1 MCINC
6 GYYFKNYEH
15 PEDLSDNLTNA
26 VIGTN
31 QDLANFLSK
40 GYWENNNTVSR
51 KFNLSEN
58 GLNPKNGTIT
68 YNTNGNSF
76 DHNGISKERSFLV
89 DEAFKLLK
97 AKMGFNFEE
106 TDLNADINFGD
117 EYRNSAFAYVDG
129 RSYSSGLD
137 FVNIN
142 IGSNWNRSTSNFGN
156 YTFQT
161 ILHEIGHSLGL
172 GHQGLYNGSANY
184 SQNALF
190 HNDSWQSSIM
200 SYFSQIENTSI
211 NSSFAYLSTY
221 MSADWIAL
229 DNIYSAEGFT
239 TANAFRGDTTF
250 GFNTNISSSTSFIY
264 SEMSNLIDQTAY
276 TLVDGSGIDTVDFS
290 GFSSEQLIDLRE
302 NEIDSKTLYTSNIG
316 GKIGNLTI
324 ASGTII
330 ENAEGGKGSDIIYGN
345 SADNKIFGNDGDDVI
360 NSGKGNDIIDG
371 GSGNDFIIGSEGDN
385 TITFGSGKDTIDYS
399 SFKNSITLI
408 RGGTVDKGLFGN
420 DTFVDFYDQIYAS
433 NNKFDWIDGLS
444 VDGNIA
450 SLNVD
455 LKNNSL
461 NVFNLP
467 EIGDFISEIYNF
479 ENISGSNNNDN
490 LFGDDQDNQIF
501 GNNGNDFIN
510 GGKGNDIIDGGSGN
524 DVAVFSSIK
533 NNYLITKTINNK
545 FKIEDTKGN
554 DGIDIFENIEIL
566 RFTDQDLYITN
577 FQPIGDLRKESLTYS
592 GNKKNN
598 FFLGTNS
605 RDTIN
610 GFKGHDI
617 LYGNQGHDAIYGES
631 GKDKLFGEDGDDY
644 LGGGK
649 GKDSLYGGGGHDYLE
664 GGTGQDS
671 LYGGSGNDY
680 LKGGKGKDSLYGG
693 GGHDVFK
700 LSIGR
705 GFDRIRDF
713 NKGEDR
719 VDIAE
724 FDINQLVVYE
734 SGKNLKVYL
743 DWGKSDLLAI
753 IYNQNLNEGSISD
766 FIF

>member
-1 MCINC
+1 MCIKC
-6 GYYFKNYEH
+6 GYYFKNYDH
-15 PEDLSDNLTNA
+15 SGDLSDNLTSS
-26 VIGTN
+26 VLGTN
-31 QDLANFLSK
+31 QALANYLSI
-40 GYWENNNTVSR
+40 GFWENYGTVSR

-76 DHNGISKERSFLV
+76 DDNGISSERAFMV
-89 DEAFKLLK
+89 DEAFKLLE
-97 AKMGFNFEE
+97 ATMGFNFQE
-106 TDLNADINFGD
+106 TDFQADINFGD

-142 IGSNWNRSTSNFGN
+142 IGSNWNSSKSNFGD

-190 HNDSWQSSIM
+190 QNDSWQSSIM

-229 DNIYSAEGFT
+229 DDIYSAEGFS

-264 SEMSNLIDQTAY
+264 SEMSNLIGQTAF

-290 GFSSEQLIDLRE
+290 EFSTEQLIDLRV

-330 ENAEGGKGSDIIYGN
+330 ENAEGGKGSDLIYGN
-345 SADNKIFGNDGDDVI
+345 SAGNKIFGNDGDD
-360 NSGKGNDIIDG
+360 D
-371 GSGNDFIIGSEGDN
+371 
-385 TITFGSGKDTIDYS
+385 
-399 SFKNSITLI
+399 
-408 RGGTVDKGLFGN
+408 
-420 DTFVDFYDQIYAS
+420 
-433 NNKFDWIDGLS
+433 
-444 VDGNIA
+444 
-450 SLNVD
+450 
-455 LKNNSL
+455 
-461 NVFNLP
+461 
-467 EIGDFISEIYNF
+467 
-479 ENISGSNNNDN
+479 
-490 LFGDDQDNQIF
+490 
-501 GNNGNDFIN
+501 
-510 GGKGNDIIDGGSGN
+510 
-524 DVAVFSSIK
+524 
-533 NNYLITKTINNK
+533 
-545 FKIEDTKGN
+545 
-554 DGIDIFENIEIL
+554 
-566 RFTDQDLYITN
+566 
-577 FQPIGDLRKESLTYS
+577 
-592 GNKKNN
+592 
-598 FFLGTNS
+598 
-605 RDTIN
+605 
-610 GFKGHDI
+610 
-617 LYGNQGHDAIYGES
+617 IYGES
-631 GKDKLFGEDGDDY
+631 GKDKLFGGDGADY
-644 LGGGK
+644 SEGGRGR
-649 GKDSLYGGGGHDYLE
+649 DNLYGGGGNDYLV
-664 GGTGQDS
+664 GGRGRDN
-671 LYGGSGNDY
+671 LHGGGGNDY
-680 LKGGKGKDSLYGG
+680 LVGGRGRDNLYGG
-693 GGHDVFK
+693 RGNDVFK

-713 NKGEDR
+713 KKGEDR

-724 FDINQLVVYE
+724 FDINQLGVYE

-743 DWGKSDLLAI
+743 DQGKSDLLAI
-753 IYNQNLNEGSISD
+753 LHNQNLNEGSISD

>member
-1 MCINC
+1 MCIKC
-6 GYYFKNYEH
+6 GYYFKNYDH
-15 PEDLSDNLTNA
+15 SGDLSDNLTSA
-26 VIGTN
+26 VHGTN
-31 QDLANFLSK
+31 QDLANYLSI
-40 GYWENNNTVSR
+40 GFWENYGTVSR

-58 GLNPKNGTIT
+58 DLNPKNGTIT

-76 DHNGISKERSFLV
+76 DDNGISSDRAFLV
-89 DEAFKLLK
+89 DEAFKLLE
-97 AKMGFNFEE
+97 ATMGFNFQE
-106 TDLNADINFGD
+106 TDFQADINFGD

-142 IGSNWNRSTSNFGN
+142 IGSNWNSSKSNFGD

-190 HNDSWQSSIM
+190 QNDSWQSSIM

-229 DNIYSAEGFT
+229 DDIYSAEGFS

-264 SEMSNLIDQTAY
+264 SEMSNLIGQTAF

-290 GFSSEQLIDLRE
+290 EFSTEQLIDLRV

-330 ENAEGGKGSDIIYGN
+330 ENAAGGKGSDVIYGN
-345 SADNKIFGNDGDDVI
+345 SADNKIFGNEGNDIIDGG
-360 NSGKGNDIIDG
+360 SGNDIIDG

-385 TITFGSGKDTIDYS
+385 TITFGSGKDIIDYS

-408 RGGTVDKGLFGN
+408 RGGGVDKGLFGN
-420 DTFVDFYDQIYAS
+420 DTFVDFYDKIYAS
-433 NNKFDWIDGLS
+433 DNKFDWIDGLS
-444 VDGNIA
+444 GGGNIA

-455 LKNNSL
+455 LRNNSL
-461 NVFNLP
+461 HVFNLP
-467 EIGDFISEIYNF
+467 GIGDFISEIYNF
-479 ENISGSNNNDN
+479 ENISGSNNNDD

-501 GNNGNDFIN
+501 GN
-510 GGKGNDIIDGGSGN
+510 DGDDN
-524 DVAVFSSIK
+524 
-533 NNYLITKTINNK
+533 
-545 FKIEDTKGN
+545 
-554 DGIDIFENIEIL
+554 
-566 RFTDQDLYITN
+566 
-577 FQPIGDLRKESLTYS
+577 
-592 GNKKNN
+592 
-598 FFLGTNS
+598 
-605 RDTIN
+605 
-610 GFKGHDI
+610 
-617 LYGNQGHDAIYGES
+617 IYGES
-631 GKDKLFGEDGDDY
+631 GKDKLFGGDGDDY
-644 LGGGK
+644 FLGGK
-649 GKDSLYGGGGHDYLE
+649 GRDNLYGGGGNDYLV
-664 GGTGQDS
+664 GGRGRDN
-671 LYGGSGNDY
+671 LHGDGGNDY
-680 LKGGKGKDSLYGG
+680 LVGGRGRDNLYGG
-693 GGHDVFK
+693 GGNDVFK

-713 NKGEDR
+713 KKGEDR
-719 VDIAE
+719 VDIPE
-724 FDINQLVVYE
+724 FDINQLGVYE

-743 DWGKSDLLAI
+743 DQGKSDLLAI
-753 IYNQNLNEGSISD
+753 LYNQNLNEGSISD